1 VGRHPGQRQN
11 LIDAS
16 GIRVIGV
23 TLGVAEIARV
33 ARALP
38 LADASALRK
47 ENGMKRMIPILTMSA
62 LVLSI
67 AGVACS
73 RGRSPS
79 ADSSLARDLS
89 LAAHQRD
96 SLDSVSA
103 VESQRIAARPKH
115 VYRADDDPRP
125 YASHPSGAST
135 ATAAGDVSRTA
146 PSARPGDSLE
156 KHTQRD
162 AAIGAATGAV
172 IGAVASRSKVK
183 GGLMGAAVGGI
194 VGAVIGN
201 NVDKTKKKP

>member
-1 VGRHPGQRQN
+1 
-11 LIDAS
+11 
-16 GIRVIGV
+16 
-23 TLGVAEIARV
+23 
-33 ARALP
+33 
-38 LADASALRK
+38 
-47 ENGMKRMIPILTMSA
+47 MKRMTPILTMSA

-67 AGVACS
+67 AAVACGG
-73 RGRSPS
+73 GRSAS

-103 VESQRIAARPKH
+103 VESQQVASRPKH

-125 YASHPSGAST
+125 YASHPSSASS
-135 ATAAGDVSRTA
+135 ATAAGEVSTRATA
-146 PSARPGDSLE
+146 PRPGEPVE

-172 IGAVASRSKVK
+172 IGAVASRNKVK